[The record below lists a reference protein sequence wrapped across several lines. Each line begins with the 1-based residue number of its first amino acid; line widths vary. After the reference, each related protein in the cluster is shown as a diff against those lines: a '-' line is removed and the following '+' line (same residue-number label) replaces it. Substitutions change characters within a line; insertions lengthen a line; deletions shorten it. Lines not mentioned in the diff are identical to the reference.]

1 MPCALCYFHFLSFS
15 QVAVWASNT
24 MGTGAYV
31 THQTDG
37 NVVVYSASGSAMWD
51 TGTHGQST
59 EVLTM
64 QDDGHLVLYRPDGSA
79 SWGHMH

>member
-1 MPCALCYFHFLSFS
+1 MYNFVFS
-15 QVAVWASNT
+15 LQLADWASNT
-24 MGTGAYV
+24 QNNPGAYV